1 VPTKFTINNDEISER
16 DWGDVDKGSIWQT
29 FKKAQEEGASG
40 LASAIKEMY
49 AVVKA
54 PVDENLREAD
64 CWGPHH
70 EIRSDGTLV
79 VNRRGVIAAVQALA
93 GARAEP
99 SLTQAEKVE
108 AAKHLNKH
116 YRALGLELPDSVKA
130 LVGEMEVV
138 PLQADVNGEMAIN
151 DIPVAPWADIESL
164 KEGDNSP
171 MEVIVSVPVGKS
183 KRGWLYTEEALRSIE
198 KVVNEQGLPG
208 FLGHQ
213 KPEEVEHEFP
223 EPVTHWVGAKFENGK
238 LYVRGVIDKSA
249 EDLKRWIKGN
259 AVRTVSIFGVPKL
272 KHKTNGEIE
281 VVDYQ
286 PLSIDWTPLG
296 RAGMETQVIAIGEMD
311 SVREET
317 KEETQEETK
326 AGDSMDEVQKVY
338 GELTELLGVEGEELV
353 ASVEKMKAAFEE
365 QKRKECG
372 ELVEQLIK
380 EKVSGEVAQVLV
392 KKLLKYE
399 GEPNKEKIAGEIE
412 NILNDPDVQ
421 EALRK
426 IYAVNP
432 PVVGEEQSSKLV
444 VKRVR
449 I

>member
-1 VPTKFTINNDEISER
+1 
-16 DWGDVDKGSIWQT
+16 
-29 FKKAQEEGASG
+29 
-40 LASAIKEMY
+40 M
-49 AVVKA
+49 
-54 PVDENLREAD
+54 
-64 CWGPHH
+64 
-70 EIRSDGTLV
+70 
-79 VNRRGVIAAVQALA
+79 
-93 GARAEP
+93 
-99 SLTQAEKVE
+99 
-108 AAKHLNKH
+108 
-116 YRALGLELPDSVKA
+116 
-130 LVGEMEVV
+130 
-138 PLQADVNGEMAIN
+138 
-151 DIPVAPWADIESL
+151 
-164 KEGDNSP
+164 
-171 MEVIVSVPVGKS
+171 
-183 KRGWLYTEEALRSIE
+183 
-198 KVVNEQGLPG
+198 
-208 FLGHQ
+208 
-213 KPEEVEHEFP
+213 
-223 EPVTHWVGAKFENGK
+223 
-238 LYVRGVIDKSA
+238 IDKSA

-281 VVDYQ
+281 VADYQ
-286 PLSIDWTPLG
+286 QLSIDWTPVG

-311 SVREET
+311 SVIEET

-326 AGDSMDEVQKVY
+326 ADDSMDEVQKVY
-338 GELTELLGVEGEELV
+338 GELTELLGVGGEELV

-399 GEPNKEKIAGEIE
+399 GEPGKEKIAGEID
-412 NILNDPDVQ
+412 NILNDPDVK
-421 EALRK
+421 EALSK

>member
-1 VPTKFTINNDEISER
+1 MPTKFTINNDEISER

-29 FKKAQEEGASG
+29 FIKAREEGASG

-79 VNRRGVIAAVQALA
+79 VNRRGVIAAVGALA

-99 SLTQAEKVE
+99 NLTASEKKE
-108 AAKHLNKH
+108 AAMHLAKH
-116 YRALGLELPDSVKA
+116 YRTMGLELPDTIKEYA
-130 LVGEMEVV
+130 GEMAV
-138 PLQADVNGEMAIN
+138 PLQMDVIGEMAVE
-151 DIPVAPWADIESL
+151 DIPVAPWADVKSL
-164 KEGDNSP
+164 QENDPNP
-171 MEVIVSVPVGKS
+171 MEVVVAVPVGKS
-183 KRGWLYTEEALRSIE
+183 KRGWFYTEEALKAIE
-198 KVVNEQGLPG
+198 RTVNEQGLPG
-208 FLGHQ
+208 FMGHQ
-213 KPEEVEHEFP
+213 KPDDVDHEFP

-296 RAGMETQVIAIGEMD
+296 RAGMETQVVAIGEMD

-399 GEPNKEKIAGEIE
+399 GEPDKEKIAGEID

-421 EALRK
+421 EALSK

>member
-1 VPTKFTINNDEISER
+1 MPKAFKISNDEISEKE
-16 DWGDVDKGSIWQT
+16 WGDVDKSAIWQI
-29 FKKAQEEGASG
+29 FKQGFEEGADG
-40 LASAIKEMY
+40 VTAAIREMY

-54 PVDENLREAD
+54 PINEELTAAD

-93 GARAEP
+93 GARVEP

-223 EPVTHWVGAKFENGK
+223 KPVTHWVGAKFENGK
-238 LYVRGVIDKSA
+238 LYVRGVIDKDA
-249 EDLKRWIKGN
+249 DDLKRWIKGR

-272 KHKTNGEIE
+272 AKKGNGEIE

-296 RAGMETQVIAIGEMD
+296 RNGMPTEIVAVGEIDVIG
-311 SVREET
+311 
-317 KEETQEETK
+317 KE
-326 AGDSMDEVQKVY
+326 ADNVPVINEVAEKVY
-338 GELTELLGVEGEELV
+338 GELTALLGVEGEEV
-353 ASVEKMKAAFEE
+353 IEAVEEMKKVVEEQRKMK
-365 QKRKECG
+365 
-372 ELVEQLIK
+372 VEQLINK
-380 EKVSGEVAQVLV
+380 LVSEKVVGEIAQVFV
-392 KKLLKYE
+392 KKLIKYD
-399 GEPNKEKIAGEIE
+399 GEPDEEKISGEIDR
-412 NILNDPDVQ
+412 ILNDDEVKKVLETMYVTP
-421 EALRK
+421 A
-426 IYAVNP
+426 
-432 PVVGEEQSSKLV
+432 PVVGEQTVSKLA